1 MDGRPQW
8 GLSAQR
14 AVLLVAGG
22 ALATLLLLPLTAL
35 LLSSAPD
42 ELVAG
47 LGAPF
52 IGTALRLS
60 VFSTAVTLAIA
71 VSLGTPLAWT
81 LSQAQGRTAR
91 LLESLLQLPVV
102 IPPAV
107 AGVALL
113 LAFGHRGLV
122 ASLVGPEWGALSFT
136 TAAVV
141 LAQLFVAAPL
151 FVQGA
156 LAAFRALDPEV
167 VLAARALGAGPV
179 RVLLRVAVPM
189 AAPGLIAGAA
199 LCWARAL
206 GEFGATLLFAG
217 NLEGRTQTLP
227 LAIYTAMEVD
237 LRAARALSVV
247 LIGVALLLLL
257 GVRLA
262 TARRPG
268 NAERA

>member
-1 MDGRPQW
+1 
-8 GLSAQR
+8 
-14 AVLLVAGG
+14 
-22 ALATLLLLPLTAL
+22 
-35 LLSSAPD
+35 
-42 ELVAG
+42 
-47 LGAPF
+47 
-52 IGTALRLS
+52 
-60 VFSTAVTLAIA
+60 
-71 VSLGTPLAWT
+71 

-113 LAFGHRGLV
+113 LAFGRRGLV

-179 RVLLRVAVPM
+179 RVLVRVAIPM
-189 AAPGLIAGAA
+189 AGPGLIAGAA

-206 GEFGATLLFAG
+206 GEFGATITFAA
-217 NLEGRTQTLP
+217 NIPDETRTLT
-227 LAIYTAMEVD
+227 LAIYTALQTPDGE
-237 LRAARALSVV
+237 ASAKV
-247 LIGVALLLLL
+247 LVMISMGLAIGALLL
-257 GVRLA
+257 
-262 TARRPG
+262 
-268 NAERA
+268 AEVSNRVTKNWLRAQ